1 MIRRDILTL
10 APVAALGLALVP
22 TDLASQQGTL
32 KERLVGTWTIVSWES
47 IAPNGTKRQFAN
59 PKAS

>member
-1 MIRRDILTL
+1 MIRRGILTL

-47 IAPNGTKRQFAN
+47 IAPNGTKRQ
-59 PKAS
+59 S